1 MAHFYDLRV
10 FLSLPS
16 TTITRKPLVRLKVE
30 ESLWLQFHLFS
41 LIFSHVSASFPPNTE
56 ALIIISLES
65 FGFSP
70 SHRIWA
76 AKSPLILFNIH
87 NAPEQYLENQNP
99 AYLLWCLQHQ
109 HFLQTN
115 VLNFKPHL
123 TRQTSKERIY
133 LSEFLNS
140 SLSNIFWWIPKTK
153 VPSTWWQV
161 LISRIV
167 QVVSKTPNVSQVR
180 SYQSYS
186 WNTQNINRLIPYSRP
201 HVGGSLSSV
210 TKNWPDCV
218 SLVRGF
224 TKSSR
229 QMTCSY

>member
-1 MAHFYDLRV
+1 MLSAKTTHQQRLEYTRSRILLDVSTFYNHKYMD
-10 FLSLPS
+10 FTFTFFPHLPS

-30 ESLWLQFHLFS
+30 EGLWLQFHLFS
-41 LIFSHVSASFPPNTE
+41 LIFSHVSAPFPPNTE

-87 NAPEQYLENQNP
+87 NAREQYLENQNP

-123 TRQTSKERIY
+123 TRQTSKGRIY
-133 LSEFLNS
+133 LSEF
-140 SLSNIFWWIPKTK
+140 
-153 VPSTWWQV
+153 
-161 LISRIV
+161 
-167 QVVSKTPNVSQVR
+167 
-180 SYQSYS
+180 
-186 WNTQNINRLIPYSRP
+186 
-201 HVGGSLSSV
+201 
-210 TKNWPDCV
+210 
-218 SLVRGF
+218 
-224 TKSSR
+224 
-229 QMTCSY
+229 